1 MRFRIAIPSLAAI
14 LSVGVVSAQ
23 ITEFRLRQE
32 RNSHGVALVGGRL
45 AIAGGNGALAGYL
58 DVVEVRSLDGEML
71 DVWRLSSRR
80 YDVAGVG
87 HNGEFYF
94 GGGCVPPFHE
104 SSDRVDIFNAFGTRR
119 EIALPVAAARAAAAA
134 VGDIVVFA
142 GGFIPPGSMQ
152 NVSAIQILDTVTGQ
166 WTLRTIPYSVA
177 FADADGRWL
186 VVAGHPV
193 FGASGHVDI
202 YDSLSRTW
210 TTIPQADV
218 PILPQVALI
227 GGVAYFAS
235 FDLSENQIRTLNL
248 ETHEWATIVPPFE
261 QAFASVGAA
270 GSFLVRGTGRDPADP
285 SIDYRIIDLFDTAT
299 GEWRRTLTNEWASGR
314 AVVSD
319 RVNSAVV
326 FTGGAPP
333 SGGAS
338 DRVDV
343 VRVTDH
349 LEQVTCT
356 NPVTNSTGAVASLAA
371 YGFRE
376 AALDMTTLR
385 ATSLPPSAFG
395 VFLVAGAS
403 AGHFPV
409 SGVGGDLCLG
419 GPLGILRPLGGM
431 ADTAGVLLGPL
442 DLRALPFP
450 SPIAVR
456 PGDTW
461 WFQAWHRDA
470 LATGERSVLTDA
482 ISVRFE

>member
-1 MRFRIAIPSLAAI
+1 
-14 LSVGVVSAQ
+14 
-23 ITEFRLRQE
+23 
-32 RNSHGVALVGGRL
+32 
-45 AIAGGNGALAGYL
+45 
-58 DVVEVRSLDGEML
+58 
-71 DVWRLSSRR
+71 
-80 YDVAGVG
+80 
-87 HNGEFYF
+87 
-94 GGGCVPPFHE
+94 
-104 SSDRVDIFNAFGTRR
+104 
-119 EIALPVAAARAAAAA
+119 
-134 VGDIVVFA
+134 
-142 GGFIPPGSMQ
+142 MQ

-193 FGASGHVDI
+193 FGAPGHIDI

-248 ETHEWATIVPPFE
+248 ETHEWATIAPFE

-349 LEQVTCT
+349 LEQV
-356 NPVTNSTGAVASLAA
+356 VHEFGHQLDRGRRLARCVRLPGGRA
-371 YGFRE
+371 RHDD
-376 AALDMTTLR
+376 ALR

-403 AGHFPV
+403 AGHVPV
-409 SGVGGDLCLG
+409 SRRG
-419 GPLGILRPLGGM
+419 RPVPRGAARNPTPTRRNGRHRGSP
-431 ADTAGVLLGPL
+431 ARPARPA
-442 DLRALPFP
+442 RAALPVADRGP
-450 SPIAVR
+450 SRRHMVV
-456 PGDTW
+456 PGLASG
-461 WFQAWHRDA
+461 FARD
-470 LATGERSVLTDA
+470 R
-482 ISVRFE
+482 

>member
-1 MRFRIAIPSLAAI
+1 MRFRIAIPSLAAV

-326 FTGGAPP
+326 FRRRAAVRRRVGPRRRGPRRGPP
-333 SGGAS
+333 RAGHARIRSPTRPGS
-338 DRVDV
+338 SPR
-343 VRVTDH
+343 
-349 LEQVTCT
+349 
-356 NPVTNSTGAVASLAA
+356 SA

-403 AGHFPV
+403 AHVPV
-409 SGVGGDLCLG
+409 SGVGGDRLG

-431 ADTAGVLLGPL
+431 ADTAGVLRGPL

-461 WFQAWHRDA
+461 WFQAWHRDS